1 MGEGHEDSPEGAQVE
16 TSHRE
21 MSSERCRPSSEER
34 NIDPVES
41 PERHKR
47 KDKKTKP
54 VWEARA
60 DKESGLQEQN
70 TFT

>member
-1 MGEGHEDSPEGAQVE
+1 MPPVRKASEEVIGEGHEDSPEGAQVE

-21 MSSERCRPSSEER
+21 MSSERCRPSSEEH

-47 KDKKTKP
+47 KDKN
-54 VWEARA
+54 EASLGSPCR
-60 DKESGLQEQN
+60 
-70 TFT
+70 